1 MSERKEYRSAV
12 RSRRLIRQAFLAL
25 LKEKPF
31 DKITVTDIVSRAELN
46 RSTFYA
52 HYPDIFG
59 IVDELENE
67 MVQKNIAIIEK
78 IQYRNIFT
86 DPSPYLD
93 GIAAM
98 MEENKELLTYLGRN
112 QLSRSYLEK
121 FYKLMINDV
130 LTRSTI
136 PESIRN
142 SPEFAIR
149 VHFFIGG
156 IINTYHQWAEGEL
169 KQTPAEISKQIVK
182 MIQKSSED
190 LLSFLP

>member
-1 MSERKEYRSAV
+1 MAEKKEYRSSI
-12 RSRRLIRQAFLAL
+12 RSRRLIRQAFLDL

-31 DKITVTDIVSRAELN
+31 EKITITDIVNRADLN

-59 IVDELENE
+59 IVEELEDE
-67 MVQKNIAIIEK
+67 VVQKNIALIEK

-86 DPSPYLD
+86 DPTPYLE

-98 MEENKELLTYLGRN
+98 LEENKELLTCLGHA
-112 QLSRSYLEK
+112 QLNRTRLEK
-121 FYKLMINDV
+121 FYKLMIRDV
-130 LTRSTI
+130 LTRSSI
-136 PESIRN
+136 PEHIRT

-156 IINTYHQWAEGEL
+156 IVNAYLQWADGSL
-169 KQTPAEISKQIVK
+169 DYSPAEISQQIVK
-182 MIQKSSED
+182 LIQKSSED
-190 LLSFLP
+190 FLNLSH